1 MFSSRIMGLGALLG
15 FLNVVPICGVNFCL
29 NDGLEAG
36 GCDVVTCMGCVV
48 LGAAVVGVDPAT
60 VAVTVADAAVDVTV
74 DVVVDVGVDMVVFFD
89 PRVAR
94 FRWHVGQLAFGTCS

>member
-1 MFSSRIMGLGALLG
+1 MGLGALFG

-29 NDGLEAG
+29 NVDPVAGLED

-48 LGAAVVGVDPAT
+48 LGPVLIVDPAT
-60 VAVTVADAAVDVTV
+60 VAVAVADAPDTPDVRDVVAVGAVAVV
-74 DVVVDVGVDMVVFFD
+74 DVVVVVVGVFFD

-94 FRWHVGQLAFGTCS
+94 LR